1 MRSRGES
8 FPHAIR
14 TPEAAHWN
22 EHAQQAIDRAAMHAH
37 EIAATVRTCADED
50 LAGEGAGK

>member
-8 FPHAIR
+8 FPNAIR
-14 TPEAAHWN
+14 TPESAHWN
-22 EHAQQAIDRAAMHAH
+22 ERAQQAIDRAAMHAYK
-37 EIAATVRTCADED
+37 IAATVWTCADED